1 VTRAEVLAEL
11 KLAFYE
17 ANVPPDT
24 FRYYLHDLA
33 DVPVPLLHT
42 AVVHLCR
49 TSGDPRRF
57 PTLGQIRAAC
67 AEHLLG
73 LPNEAEALGQVQA
86 LVAWTRQSTLER
98 PVSVPALHPLVRRA
112 FDLVGG
118 SQAFRA
124 TDEPGVIRGQ
134 FGRFYRELRAGETRD
149 AQLAPTLDPGNAR
162 VTLNPASQPPPD

>member
-1 VTRAEVLAEL
+1 VTRAEALAEL

-33 DVPVPLLHT
+33 DVPVDLLHT

-49 TSGDPRRF
+49 TSTDPRRF

-86 LVAWTRQSTLER
+86 LVAWARQSTLER
-98 PVSVPALHPLVRRA
+98 AVSAPALHPLVRRA

-124 TDEPGVIRGQ
+124 TDEPGILRAQ
-134 FGRFYRELRAGETRD
+134 FLKAWRELRGAEIRD
-149 AQLAPTLDPGNAR
+149 AQLAPTLEPGNAR
-162 VTLNPASQPPPD
+162 VTLNPAEGG

>member
-1 VTRAEVLAEL
+1 MTRQEALAEL

-33 DVPVPLLHT
+33 DVPVDLLHT

-49 TSGDPRRF
+49 TSADPRRF

-98 PVSVPALHPLVRRA
+98 AEGAPALHPLVRQA
-112 FDLVGG
+112 LDLVGG
-118 SQAFRA
+118 TQAFRA

-134 FGRFYRELRAGETRD
+134 FGRLYREARASEMRG
-149 AQLAPTLDPGNAR
+149 AQLAPTLEAGSRAR
-162 VTLNPASQPPPD
+162 ELNSGDGL

>member
-1 VTRAEVLAEL
+1 MTRQEALAEL

-33 DVPVPLLHT
+33 DVPLDLLHT

-49 TSGDPRRF
+49 TSADPRRF

-98 PVSVPALHPLVRRA
+98 AEGAPAPHPLVRQA
-112 FDLVGG
+112 LDLVGG
-118 SQAFRA
+118 SRAFSSS
-124 TDEPGVIRGQ
+124 DEPGVVRGQ
-134 FGRFYRELRAGETRD
+134 FLRLFRDMRGREIREV
-149 AQLAPTLDPGNAR
+149 TLD
-162 VTLNPASQPPPD
+162 VPAAIEAADRREISR